1 MAQTPDNQHCYRVV
15 ANHNASIVV
24 QDENG
29 AAFRCVARKKLGTV
43 VAGDRVEVERQ
54 PTGPAAIVS
63 FAPRNSVLER
73 PNRRGELKPVA
84 ANLTRLVIVAATR
97 PGIAT
102 LLIDSYCC
110 AAERAGIE
118 PVLLMNKSDLLDTE
132 QHACVAKL
140 LNEYHHIG
148 YHSLLISTLQEDSA
162 DELKSLFGGHTS
174 VLVGQSGTGKSSIVN
189 RILPDKSVRTAALSR
204 ATGLGGHTTTATT
217 LYNLESGGC
226 LIDSPGVRGFA
237 LGRIAQT
244 ALAQTFREFHD
255 YALNCRFGNCIH
267 KNEPEC
273 AVQQAV
279 ADHHIATS
287 RYRSYLELLEL
298 NT

>member
-1 MAQTPDNQHCYRVV
+1 MTQAPDKQHCFRVV
-15 ANHNASIVV
+15 ANYSASIVV
-24 QDENG
+24 QDETSI
-29 AAFRCVARKKLGTV
+29 AFRCVAREKLGAM
-43 VAGDRVEVERQ
+43 VAGDWVEVENQ
-54 PTGPAAIVS
+54 PNGPAAIVS
-63 FAPRNSVLER
+63 IAPRGSVLER
-73 PNRRGELKPVA
+73 PDRRGELKPVA
-84 ANLTRLVIVAATR
+84 ANLTRLVIVSATT
-97 PGIAT
+97 PGIDT

-118 PVLLMNKSDLLDTE
+118 PVLLINKSDLLDPMQLASVTDMIDD
-132 QHACVAKL
+132 
-140 LNEYHHIG
+140 YRRIG
-148 YHSLLISTLQEDSA
+148 YHTLLTSALLEDSA
-162 DELKSLFGGHTS
+162 DELNSLFGGHTS

-189 RILPDKSVRTAALSR
+189 RILPDKSIRTATLSR
-204 ATGLGGHTTTATT
+204 TTGQGGHTTTATT

-237 LGRIAQT
+237 LGKIAQA

-279 ADHHIATS
+279 ADHDIATS